1 MNKEIEAKFLRLD
14 LKQIRKKLELC
25 GASQKVEMRL
35 MKRALYDYPDKRLQ
49 TQNWGRIRV
58 RDEGDKVTLSY
69 KTGGE
74 GEYSTERE
82 VVVSSFEEMC
92 SLLEEIGLQEYSYQE
107 SKRETW
113 DLNDVEVVLDEW
125 PHLSSYIEVEGKT
138 EAEIKKV
145 SRMLD
150 LEWQD
155 AKFGNVDV
163 AYRVDYPKMGA
174 DETVGSIRELTFSGE
189 PPSWLSERR

>member
-14 LKQIRKKLELC
+14 HRQIREKLELC

-49 TQNWGRIRV
+49 NQNWGRIRV
-58 RDEGDKVTLSY
+58 RDEGDKITLSY

-74 GEYSTERE
+74 GEYSTETE
-82 VVVSSFEEMC
+82 IVVSSFKEMRK
-92 SLLEEIGLQEYSYQE
+92 LLEEIGLMEYSYQE

-113 DLNDVEVVLDEW
+113 DLNGVEVVLDEW
-125 PHLSSYIEVEGKT
+125 PHLSPYIEIEGKT

-145 SRMLD
+145 AEMLD
-150 LEWQD
+150 LQWQD

-163 AYRVDYPKMGA
+163 AYRVDYPKMTLE
-174 DETVGSIRELTFSGE
+174 ETVGSIRKLNFSDEL
-189 PPSWLSERR
+189 PNWLSARR